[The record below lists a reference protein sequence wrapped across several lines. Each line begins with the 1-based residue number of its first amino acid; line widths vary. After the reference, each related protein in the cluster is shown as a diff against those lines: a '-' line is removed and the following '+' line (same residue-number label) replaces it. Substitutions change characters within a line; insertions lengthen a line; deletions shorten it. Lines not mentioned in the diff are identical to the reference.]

1 MPDWLVVLIL
11 SVIEGITELLPISST
26 GHLLIAEH
34 WLPRQSDLFNIVIQV
49 GAVIAVLPLFPDRLR
64 QFVFGWREPA
74 TWDYAAKIALAF
86 VITGIGGLVLD
97 RIGYKLPEELAP
109 VAWAVL
115 IGGILFVLIELW
127 LRNRPMQDEVSWL
140 MACMVGAGQLV
151 AAVFPGAS
159 RSGTTILLCLILGLA
174 RPAATEFCFLVG
186 IPTMVAA
193 GGWQIWKGLGQAGP
207 EGTGEAWHLVALGFV
222 VSGIVS
228 FLAVKWLLGYVR
240 THTFMAFGWYRIAL
254 AAALFYLLAV

>member
-11 SVIEGITELLPISST
+11 SVVEGITELLPISST

-64 QFVFGWREPA
+64 QFVSGWGERA

-86 VITGIGGLVLD
+86 VITGIGGLVID
-97 RIGYKLPEELAP
+97 RIGYKLPQELTP

-115 IGGILFVLIELW
+115 IGGILFIAIELW
-127 LRNRPMQDEVSWL
+127 LRGRPMQDEVSWL
-140 MACMVGAGQLV
+140 IAVMVGLGQLV
-151 AAVFPGAS
+151 AAIFPGAS
-159 RSGTTILLCLILGLA
+159 RSGTTILLCLILGLS
-174 RPAATEFCFLVG
+174 RRAATEFCFLVG

-193 GGWQIWKGLGQAGP
+193 GGWQIVKGLRHGDVGGP
-207 EGTGEAWHLVALGFV
+207 AEDWSLVALGFV
-222 VSGIVS
+222 VSAIVS

-254 AAALFYLLAV
+254 AAALFWLLAV